1 ENYNIQALPGALTD
15 FYGEENDTLSYEL
28 STKSASEY
36 ADVALTL
43 QNIAEFPVIVQLVN
57 EQGETKRELINHEED
72 GNLFDFRYVE
82 PGEYYVRVIYDSND
96 NGKWDTGNY
105 LEKKQPEKVIY

>member
-1 ENYNIQALPGALTD
+1 NEI
-15 FYGEENDTLSYEL
+15 

-43 QNIAEFPVIVQLVN
+43 QNIAELPVIVKLVN

-105 LEKKQPEKVIY
+105 LEKKQPEKVIYMKEPLDVRKNWEITQTFTLQDD